1 MKGSITIFLA
11 FINPKIT
18 WGKLLIPQILP
29 VYQYFHGATGSGP
42 LESGGELNSKVELGR
57 LIHFS

>member
-29 VYQYFHGATGSGP
+29 VNQYFHGATGSGA
-42 LESGGELNSKVELGR
+42 LEPWRRTEFKG
-57 LIHFS
+57 